1 MDWDLVALTQIV
13 STLAVLVS
21 LLYVARQLKL
31 RTAAAR
37 AAAYQ
42 WFVAQETSLA
52 NAILTDARLT
62 EVFDR
67 AVAKRLPFE
76 TFSDIDRTTL
86 MMLCV
91 QQARIYETM
100 HRQVNE
106 GVLDPSALNLV
117 ANMTFL
123 TSPAWRGVWPRVS
136 EALSPD
142 FVAYFDRRHGS
153 TAAAPVS

>member
-1 MDWDLVALTQIV
+1 
-13 STLAVLVS
+13 
-21 LLYVARQLKL
+21 
-31 RTAAAR
+31 
-37 AAAYQ
+37 
-42 WFVAQETSLA
+42 
-52 NAILTDARLT
+52 
-62 EVFDR
+62 
-67 AVAKRLPFE
+67 
-76 TFSDIDRTTL
+76 

-142 FVAYFDRRHGS
+142 FVAYFDRRHGP
-153 TAAAPVS
+153 TAAPVS

>member
-1 MDWDLVALTQIV
+1 VAWNLVALTQIA
-13 STLAVLVS
+13 STLAVLIS
-21 LLYVARQLKL
+21 LLYVARQLRL
-31 RTAAAR
+31 RTVTAR

-52 NAILTDARLT
+52 NAILTDVRLT

-67 AVAKRLPFE
+67 AVAKRAPFE
-76 TFSDIDRTTL
+76 TFSEIDRTTL

-106 GVLDPSALNLV
+106 GVLDESALNLV

-136 EALSPD
+136 EALSPG
-142 FVAYFDRRHGS
+142 FVAYFNARHGAS
-153 TAAAPVS
+153 TTTGS

>member
-1 MDWDLVALTQIV
+1 M
-13 STLAVLVS
+13 
-21 LLYVARQLKL
+21 
-31 RTAAAR
+31 
-37 AAAYQ
+37 
-42 WFVAQETSLA
+42 A
-52 NAILTDARLT
+52 NAILTDTRLT
-62 EVFDR
+62 DVFDR

-76 TFSDIDRTTL
+76 TFSEIDRTTI

-100 HRQVNE
+100 HRQVKE

-142 FVAYFDRRHGS
+142 FVAYFDHRHGPTT
-153 TAAAPVS
+153 TAAF